1 LRAAILA
8 QLHNAFNGFPIWG
21 SDTGGYEEFGDRE
34 VFARWIEVSA
44 FSPIMEIGGT
54 GTHAP
59 WDMPTEPHYDQEMID
74 IYRAF
79 TTLHHALVPYIYRHA
94 QEAGRSGRPIA
105 KPLVFNYPSDPRV
118 GDLWEEFLFGD
129 DILVAPVWR
138 VGQLMQHVY
147 LPAGRWVDYW
157 NRQRVLTGPTDL
169 DEPAPLGR
177 IPIFV
182 RAGAKVLKA
191 F

>member
-1 LRAAILA
+1 
-8 QLHNAFNGFPIWG
+8 
-21 SDTGGYEEFGDRE
+21 
-34 VFARWIEVSA
+34 
-44 FSPIMEIGGT
+44 MEIGGT

-74 IYRAF
+74 IYCSF
-79 TTLHHALVPYIYRHA
+79 TMLHHALVPYTYRHA

-105 KPLVFNYPSDPRV
+105 KPLVFNYADDPRT
-118 GDLWEEFLFGD
+118 GDLWEEYLYGD
-129 DILVAPVWR
+129 DILVAPIWHI
-138 VGQLMQHVY
+138 GQTTQHVY

-157 NRQRVLTGPTDL
+157 NHDRVLDGPMDL
-169 DEPAPLGR
+169 DDTVPLDR

-182 RAGAKVLKA
+182 RADAAVLGT